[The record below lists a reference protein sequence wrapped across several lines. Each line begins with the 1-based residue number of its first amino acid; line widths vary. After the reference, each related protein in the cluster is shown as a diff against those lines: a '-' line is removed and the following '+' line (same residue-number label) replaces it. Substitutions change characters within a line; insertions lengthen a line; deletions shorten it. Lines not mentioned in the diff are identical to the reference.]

1 MILVVMRSIN
11 TEKQKQFEIYG
22 GKILM
27 LWKKND
33 YLWTITIVIN
43 MNINFEFYRQK
54 EITNLSQQHIKTKP
68 INTKDKV
75 YNKIKEN
82 WIKLP

>member
-1 MILVVMRSIN
+1 
-11 TEKQKQFEIYG
+11 
-22 GKILM
+22 
-27 LWKKND
+27 
-33 YLWTITIVIN
+33 

-54 EITNLSQQHIKTKP
+54 KITNLSQQHIKTKP

-82 WIKLP
+82 